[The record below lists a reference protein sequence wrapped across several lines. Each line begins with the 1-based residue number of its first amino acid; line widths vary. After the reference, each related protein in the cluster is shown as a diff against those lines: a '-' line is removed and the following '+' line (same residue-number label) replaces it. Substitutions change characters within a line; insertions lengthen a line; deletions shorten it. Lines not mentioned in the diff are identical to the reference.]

1 MSSGGHAL
9 SDKLVYWIGQ
19 ASGSWGPLRSPGTPD
34 YDCDDRVTNSC
45 TSILNLPELTQTN
58 AVAAYVEME
67 FHDNY
72 QGADWM
78 RYQYFKWAWR
88 FGPAVDQYLGYP

>member
-1 MSSGGHAL
+1 
-9 SDKLVYWIGQ
+9 
-19 ASGSWGPLRSPGTPD
+19 
-34 YDCDDRVTNSC
+34 
-45 TSILNLPELTQTN
+45 
-58 AVAAYVEME
+58 VAAYVEME